1 MADPYRALCF
11 GMRFN
16 PTGEQAIARYLVPW
30 LLDQPLPD
38 AAGIIIHEAEVYK
51 SEPKDLAAVWPRL
64 PNTHHRF
71 FFTTCI
77 RQKAG
82 TGFRMKRTAGAG
94 KWVTSD
100 KTEVKNSADETI
112 GYHEKLRY
120 AYKGQSGKS
129 EWLMDEYHCRG
140 FDQYA
145 LLHDGKEERV
155 LCRLYVSPNAKP
167 GSLALQQS
175 AAADHLMP
183 HHRSICRGV
192 RGIQGPPQQQ
202 LPRRPQEQVALPPA
216 TTQTQAQAGM
226 RKPAPQVADRQS
238 PMVPAPMWS
247 SATASSKP
255 GYVARQQT
263 ATGDHLLRVQ
273 EPAIMAAPRPQARP
287 QQVMTKPATPRGLD
301 LSSGQQQCRVT
312 VAAPM
317 TTQLAPKRPA
327 PPIAEPPHPKRM
339 RAAALAPAHT
349 RPAVK
354 PASAAPPPLAVPPR
368 RPIVSWEPAKRPSWC
383 PPQQPNFL
391 SAPLP
396 QRQATK
402 DKGADLGLMAEGQST
417 VQQGGHKRTIQQK
430 ACNEDTDEVLPEKAQ
445 DVDGKMIQQDGDEED
460 EFVRFLDGELE
471 IAPEETEDVE
481 GKAVQ
486 QDGGEED
493 EQEEGDDDFARF
505 LDEELEIAPEETED
519 VQGKAIEEDD
529 DEEERL

>member
-38 AAGIIIHEAEVYK
+38 AARIIHEAEVYK

-64 PNTHHRF
+64 PNTHNRF

-100 KTEVKNSADETI
+100 KTEVKNSADEII

-192 RGIQGPPQQQ
+192 RGIQGQGPPQQQQQ
-202 LPRRPQEQVALPPA
+202 LPRRPQEEVDVPPA
-216 TTQTQAQAGM
+216 TTHTQAQAGM

-238 PMVPAPMWS
+238 PMWS
-247 SATASSKP
+247 SAAASSKP
-255 GYVARQQT
+255 GYVARQQA
-263 ATGDHLLRVQ
+263 ATGDHRLSVQ
-273 EPAIMAAPRPQARP
+273 EPAIMAAPPRQQARP
-287 QQVMTKPATPRGLD
+287 QQVMAKPATARGLD
-301 LSSGQQQCRVT
+301 LSSGQQQRRVT
-312 VAAPM
+312 VPAPM

-327 PPIAEPPHPKRM
+327 PPVAEPPHPKRM
-339 RAAALAPAHT
+339 RAAALAPA
-349 RPAVK
+349 VK
-354 PASAAPPPLAVPPR
+354 PASAAPPRQSIL
-368 RPIVSWEPAKRPSWC
+368 SWEPAKRPSWL
-383 PPQQPNFL
+383 QPNFL
-391 SAPLP
+391 PAPLP

-402 DKGADLGLMAEGQST
+402 DKETDPGSMAEGQST
-417 VQQGGHKRTIQQK
+417 IQHGGHKRTVQQK
-430 ACNEDTDEVLPEKAQ
+430 ACNDNRDEVLPEKTE
-445 DVDGKMIQQDGDEED
+445 DVGGKMIQHDGDEED
-460 EFVRFLDGELE
+460 EFARFLDGELE
-471 IAPEETEDVE
+471 MAPEETEDVE

-486 QDGGEED
+486 QDGGEEE
-493 EQEEGDDDFARF
+493 EQEEGDDEFARF

-519 VQGKAIEEDD
+519 VQGKAIEEDA
-529 DEEERL
+529 DEEEDMSTLW

>member
-1 MADPYRALCF
+1 MTDPYRALCF

-16 PTGEQAIARYLVPW
+16 PKGEEAIAVYLVPW
-30 LLDQPLPD
+30 LLRQPLPD
-38 AAGIIIHEAEVYK
+38 TAVIIHEAEVYK

-71 FFTTCI
+71 FFTTCR

-82 TGFRMKRTAGAG
+82 SGFRMKRTAGAG
-94 KWVTSD
+94 RWVTSD

-120 AYKGQSGKS
+120 EYKGQSGKS

-140 FDQYA
+140 FDEYA

-167 GSLALQQS
+167 GSVALQQS

-183 HHRSICRGV
+183 HQRSICRGV
-192 RGIQGPPQQQ
+192 RGIQGPPKQQQQ
-202 LPRRPQEQVALPPA
+202 LPRRPQEQVAVPPA

-238 PMVPAPMWS
+238 PMWS
-247 SATASSKP
+247 SATASPKP
-255 GYVARQQT
+255 GYVARQQA
-263 ATGDHLLRVQ
+263 ATGDHRLRVE

-287 QQVMTKPATPRGLD
+287 QQVMTKPATPRGLA
-301 LSSGQQQCRVT
+301 LSSGQQQQGRVT
-312 VAAPM
+312 VPAPM
-317 TTQLAPKRPA
+317 TTQQAAKRPA
-327 PPIAEPPHPKRM
+327 PPIAEPPQPKRM
-339 RAAALAPAHT
+339 RAAALAPA
-349 RPAVK
+349 VK
-354 PASAAPPPLAVPPR
+354 PASAAPPRQSIL
-368 RPIVSWEPAKRPSWC
+368 SWEPAKRPSWL

-402 DKGADLGLMAEGQST
+402 DKEGQST
-417 VQQGGHKRTIQQK
+417 IRQEGHTRTIQQK

-445 DVDGKMIQQDGDEED
+445 DVDGKIIQQDGDEE
-460 EFVRFLDGELE
+460 EFARFLDDVLEVAPEETEDVDGKIMQKDGDKEEEQEEGDDDFARFLGDELE

-481 GKAVQ
+481 GKAIEK
-486 QDGGEED
+486 DG
-493 EQEEGDDDFARF
+493 
-505 LDEELEIAPEETED
+505 
-519 VQGKAIEEDD
+519 
-529 DEEERL
+529 DEEEHMSTLW